1 MTCSLISTQI
11 DDYLDGELAGGQARR
26 CERHVAECRSCRR
39 LLDEQRALKA
49 RLADYGRAT
58 MAQAEG
64 AFFERALLQAAR
76 DGTGRQRTRWV
87 MTGFGGAL
95 AAALAIW
102 MIGGVFFGPAE
113 IATPPVPDVTMSL
126 EEPRTLNLVFS
137 SAVTLADASM
147 TVTLPDGIE
156 LDGFAGQREVTWMTS
171 LKAGRNILP
180 LTLIATS
187 PHGGDLLA
195 TLRHENNDRSFR
207 VRVNV
212 I

>member
-1 MTCSLISTQI
+1 
-11 DDYLDGELAGGQARR
+11 
-26 CERHVAECRSCRR
+26 
-39 LLDEQRALKA
+39 
-49 RLADYGRAT
+49 
-58 MAQAEG
+58 
-64 AFFERALLQAAR
+64 
-76 DGTGRQRTRWV
+76 
-87 MTGFGGAL
+87 
-95 AAALAIW
+95 
-102 MIGGVFFGPAE
+102 
-113 IATPPVPDVTMSL
+113 MSL